1 MNKKVNPTEIGEKES
16 PTDSTKIV
24 DEEEEPFAEEIRR
37 MREAIEHM
45 KRELKTKPVHIKIS
59 D

>member
-1 MNKKVNPTEIGEKES
+1 MNKKVNPTEISEKES

-37 MREAIEHM
+37 MRETIEHVE
-45 KRELKTKPVHIKIS
+45 REFKTKPVHIKIS